1 MTKSLVNYIL
11 MDLSGWKMSSSGKT
25 SMVATGTSLTV
36 GFRFSL
42 SVPVEADKA
51 VSVKKYDLL

>member
-1 MTKSLVNYIL
+1 MTKSVVNHIS

-42 SVPVEADKA
+42 SVAVEADKA
-51 VSVKKYDLL
+51 VSVKK